1 MSESSSGCDR
11 WPHPA
16 NFQVGSAESR
26 AAARAV
32 LELRDIQLRRIQIVH
47 SVPRPHQDNSKPN
60 VGDWAP
66 MIDGSFTRLVYI
78 PAETDEE
85 TRRQILATP

>member
-1 MSESSSGCDR
+1 MKTSNSDSLPRPEEF
-11 WPHPA
+11 PL
-16 NFQVGSAESR
+16 GSMESR

-32 LELRDIQLRRIQIVH
+32 LELRNMQVRRVQIVH